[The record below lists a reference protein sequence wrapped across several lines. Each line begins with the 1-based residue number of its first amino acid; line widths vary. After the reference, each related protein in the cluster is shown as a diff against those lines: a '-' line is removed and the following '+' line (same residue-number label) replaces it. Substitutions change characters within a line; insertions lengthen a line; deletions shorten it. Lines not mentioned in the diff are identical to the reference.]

1 MVFSADFELDAQDA
15 ANWRSLGESAPRTM
29 QAFLS
34 GTMVNHMEEEVD
46 RKLALTPGPVVY
58 PIEWANPIPPPAG
71 KHPNMLGGLWSK
83 QKAAYFATDGFGGGI
98 PSTRTGGFNR
108 SWFARFNLQ
117 NFSIG
122 IGNTSMTKG
131 STNWPS
137 QPLFDFLMG
146 EQQQGFHKNTGW
158 IEGIDPLLDII
169 IGSMDMLADAW
180 ADIMEFKTLV

>member
-29 QAFLS
+29 QTFLG
-34 GTMVNHMEEEVD
+34 GTMANYMEEEVD
-46 RKLALTPGPVVY
+46 RRLALTPGPVKL
-58 PIEWANPIPPPAG
+58 PIQWTSEKQRRYYFGFVAKRDAQGNIIPY
-71 KHPNMLGGLWSK
+71 
-83 QKAAYFATDGFGGGI
+83 Q
-98 PSTRTGGFNR
+98 RTGDYNR
-108 SWFARFNLQ
+108 SWFVRFNLQ

-122 IGNTSMTKG
+122 IGNSAMTKG
-131 STNWPS
+131 SPNWPS

-146 EQQQGFHKNTGW
+146 EQQQAFHKNTGW

>member
-1 MVFSADFELDAQDA
+1 MVFSADFELDTQVA

-29 QAFLS
+29 QTFLS
-34 GTMVNHMEEEVD
+34 GTMVNHMEQEVD
-46 RKLALTPGPVVY
+46 RRLAITPGPVKL
-58 PIEWANPIPPPAG
+58 PIQWTSE
-71 KHPNMLGGLWSK
+71 K
-83 QKAAYFATDGFGGGI
+83 QRRYYFAVVAKRDEQGNII
-98 PSTRTGGFNR
+98 PYQRTGGFNR
-108 SWFARFNLQ
+108 SWFVRFNLQ